1 MRGSLLLIIFAL
13 AASHFLRADP
23 NAYHVGVLADTDRT
37 EGGELAG
44 LIGNELGRS
53 KDIII
58 DDKSPDL
65 TVSCFAIN
73 LDSRREGGVRI
84 VASVALIL
92 RGRLLSEH
100 FPLTADSLQ
109 SLARKVAAEVNKRE
123 LDNLRRADA
132 PQKGLTN
139 R

>member
-1 MRGSLLLIIFAL
+1 MRGSLLLIICAF
-13 AASHFLRADP
+13 AASHFLLADP
-23 NAYHVGVLADTDRT
+23 NGYHVGVLADTDKT
-37 EGGELAG
+37 EGGELAA
-44 LIGNELGRS
+44 LIGNELRRS
-53 KDIII
+53 KDVII

-73 LDSRREGGVRI
+73 LDSRREDGVRI

-109 SLARKVAAEVNKRE
+109 SLAHKVAAEVNKRE